1 MDLQYRLQS
10 GEREGV
16 RDHLRVSLG
25 PGELVGRGER
35 VWTSLTHKRVS
46 ARLKRNVAASRGSA
60 SRPFWPQVGTPAG
73 DEGGLGGSHTRPV

>member
-1 MDLQYRLQS
+1 MFYVYFQVLGSRRVRSKTFQASVGTQLMDLQYRLQS

-35 VWTSLTHKRVS
+35 VWTFHDPIQT
-46 ARLKRNVAASRGSA
+46 
-60 SRPFWPQVGTPAG
+60 
-73 DEGGLGGSHTRPV
+73 E